1 MKSNFTLTFLVLFFT
16 VDSISQTKSEVIFV
30 DGVCGMCEKRIESNC
45 LATKGIKL
53 ADWNKENR
61 MLKVIFNEKK
71 ISLEQIHKKIASIGH
86 DTKLETAPDEAYNN
100 LFMCCKYRDEEVVT
114 IWFYQNRQLNFLL
127 EKQLVSLIFSLKI
140 KNYFTVQEK

>member
-1 MKSNFTLTFLVLFFT
+1 MKSNFILTLLVLFFS

-30 DGVCGMCEKRIESNC
+30 DGVCGMCEKRIESSC

-100 LFMCCKYRDEEVVT
+100 LYMCCKYRDEEVV
-114 IWFYQNRQLNFLL
+114 
-127 EKQLVSLIFSLKI
+127 
-140 KNYFTVQEK
+140 KNHQ